1 MIWVES
7 SWLWHISWFK
17 MWLAWTQWKQNSH
30 YLEAMY
36 IQRWIVC
43 YHVNNHE
50 KQATLVIFK
59 IKATRNFYSM
69 EFEALCLKVIC
80 PLHFHY
86 RWLWI
91 TFHEPWHNYVKKKY
105 KTKRCAM
112 LLHSACQIGREEKE
126 LLCRFA
132 LLLHSSSF
140 NWKTSSIMLCMT
152 IFLCHFLPA
161 HHNIITFHFSSQG
174 PIFSFIQDNSC
185 EAQPWCLLRWWNV
198 FGFCFS
204 LTNSNFHTP
213 AWQIFL
219 LQKREKKMHSALKL
233 S

>member
-1 MIWVES
+1 MNLDIIMS
-7 SWLWHISWFK
+7 RKNI
-17 MWLAWTQWKQNSH
+17 KQKDVPCCC
-30 YLEAMY
+30 M
-36 IQRWIVC
+36 
-43 YHVNNHE
+43 
-50 KQATLVIFK
+50 
-59 IKATRNFYSM
+59 
-69 EFEALCLKVIC
+69 
-80 PLHFHY
+80 
-86 RWLWI
+86 
-91 TFHEPWHNYVKKKY
+91 
-105 KTKRCAM
+105 
-112 LLHSACQIGREEKE
+112 SACQIGREEKE

-185 EAQPWCLLRWWNV
+185 EAQPWCLLRWRNAFV
-198 FGFCFS
+198 FCFS

-219 LQKREKKMHSALKL
+219 LKKRGKNAFSPETFMGLCKGASGYLVLVCTVIYPGAKLFWKYVEKTNVALIL
-233 S
+233 FIAS